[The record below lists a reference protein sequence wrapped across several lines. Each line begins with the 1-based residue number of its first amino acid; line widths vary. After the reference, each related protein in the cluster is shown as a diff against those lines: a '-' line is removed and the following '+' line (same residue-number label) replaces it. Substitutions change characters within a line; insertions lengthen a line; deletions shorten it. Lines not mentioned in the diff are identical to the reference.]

1 MVILQRM
8 QQRRYTAAQWVTSND
23 VLLQGELGIELDT
36 AKWKLGDGTTAWNS
50 LGYQPNTAGIT
61 AQINAVIG
69 SAPGA
74 LDTLDELAAA
84 LGDDANFATT
94 VTNSLAAKAN
104 TSALAA
110 YETSSHAA
118 ATYSTAAAAR
128 AIRRE
133 IVTRRPIRLAAAIP
147 TITVGAANAATAI
160 ATSTLRAPLAGTGTG
175 STQVVDT
182 ANDPTFRYYGAP
194 SVLYNSGLIRGPLLT
209 GTTSSIR
216 YDLRVAATVYCDQ
229 FEIEFNTPNTFWS
242 YRLRVNDEW
251 VTKKTVKLTGLTGG
265 ATYRILVNFGSVAAR
280 KIQLDM
286 PDQGFA
292 GIRLIP
298 AHSIRRTEQTVGTPT
313 VFVGD
318 SITKYANRSTD
329 AGFTSVDSWANYF
342 AEILGWRDL
351 WNAALPSTGFV
362 TNGTETNL
370 QSRTAD
376 YAVAGARIVVYAGL
390 NDVSAVATTL
400 PAAIDTVFGAIV
412 AAGPAEF
419 IVLGCHPSVNS
430 FYANSQ
436 YQQVNSLLQSK
447 AATYGAT
454 FINPFTVKWVDAN
467 NASLFVNADNIHPTG
482 DGAEWLGTAYADEY
496 ARLTL
501 SS

>member
-128 AIRRE
+128 AI
-133 IVTRRPIRLAAAIP
+133 
-147 TITVGAANAATAI
+147 
-160 ATSTLRAPLAGTGTG
+160 
-175 STQVVDT
+175 
-182 ANDPTFRYYGAP
+182 
-194 SVLYNSGLIRGPLLT
+194 
-209 GTTSSIR
+209 
-216 YDLRVAATVYCDQ
+216 
-229 FEIEFNTPNTFWS
+229 
-242 YRLRVNDEW
+242 RVNDEW

-447 AATYGAT
+447 AATYGAA